1 MCKCVNIR
9 MLLLHSTP
17 KTVPPFWVITDGT
30 SLDQDI
36 QDVRQIIASAVE
48 QVRPIMDTRQHQLIL
63 RDSSVA
69 ASIFGDQKRLVHGQ
83 RRPEQSRNRS
93 PKSLPARHRTTR
105 HGRRRSALFLSP
117 YLSVLWRR
125 YP

>member
-48 QVRPIMDTRQHQLIL
+48 QVRPIMDTRQHQLTL

-69 ASIFGDQKRLVHGQ
+69 GYEVTSEHSAKDAL
-83 RRPEQSRNRS
+83 NRVA
-93 PKSLPARHRTTR
+93 PKSQKPACST
-105 HGRRRSALFLSP
+105 
-117 YLSVLWRR
+117 
-125 YP
+125 

>member
-1 MCKCVNIR
+1 

-17 KTVPPFWVITDGT
+17 KTVPPFGVITDGT

-48 QVRPIMDTRQHQLIL
+48 QVRPIMDTRRHQLTV

-69 ASIFGDQKRLVHGQ
+69 GYEVTIEHSAKDAPTACLLNTELPTWTASKLPLTLALPVSFMA
-83 RRPEQSRNRS
+83 
-93 PKSLPARHRTTR
+93 SLATKKPPMH
-105 HGRRRSALFLSP
+105 F
-117 YLSVLWRR
+117 
-125 YP
+125 